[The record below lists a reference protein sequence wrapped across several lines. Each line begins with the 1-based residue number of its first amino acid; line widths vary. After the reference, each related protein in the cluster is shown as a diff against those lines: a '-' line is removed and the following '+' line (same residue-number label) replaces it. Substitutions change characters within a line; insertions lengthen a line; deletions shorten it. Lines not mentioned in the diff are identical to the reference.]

1 MRKVPW
7 STTVASSSTFFPVSI
22 SECKFPDAFTL
33 ITSRQ
38 LITYHTSLLLSYM
51 HTHYID
57 RSEDSIMAVIPDI
70 SQFNT
75 RQPQKK
81 DGLRV
86 PLFLVRI
93 DGIIYST
100 GMTFTYA
107 AEPGT
112 FSTQNGQG

>member
-1 MRKVPW
+1 
-7 STTVASSSTFFPVSI
+7 
-22 SECKFPDAFTL
+22 
-33 ITSRQ
+33 
-38 LITYHTSLLLSYM
+38 M
-51 HTHYID
+51 HTHDIH
-57 RSEDSIMAVIPDI
+57 RSEDSIMAVIPDV
-70 SQFNT
+70 SQFST
-75 RQPQKK
+75 GQPQKK
-81 DGLRV
+81 EALRV

>member
-1 MRKVPW
+1 MQILRPSLVN
-7 STTVASSSTFFPVSI
+7 
-22 SECKFPDAFTL
+22 L
-33 ITSRQ
+33 I
-38 LITYHTSLLLSYM
+38 HTHLPTSYM
-51 HTHYID
+51 DTHDIH
-57 RSEDSIMAVIPDI
+57 RSEDSIMAVIPDV
-70 SQFNT
+70 SQFST
-75 RQPQKK
+75 GQPQKK
-81 DGLRV
+81 EALRV

>member
-1 MRKVPW
+1 VNFVK
-7 STTVASSSTFFPVSI
+7 I
-22 SECKFPDAFTL
+22 
-33 ITSRQ
+33 
-38 LITYHTSLLLSYM
+38 HTHIHLNM
-51 HTHYID
+51 HTHDIH
-57 RSEDSIMAVIPDI
+57 RSEDSIMAVIPDV
-70 SQFNT
+70 SQFSAG
-75 RQPQKK
+75 QPQKK
-81 DGLRV
+81 EALRV

>member
-1 MRKVPW
+1 
-7 STTVASSSTFFPVSI
+7 
-22 SECKFPDAFTL
+22 
-33 ITSRQ
+33 
-38 LITYHTSLLLSYM
+38 M
-51 HTHYID
+51 HTHNID

-70 SQFNT
+70 IQFNT
-75 RQPQKK
+75 GQPQKK
-81 DGLRV
+81 DALRV

-112 FSTQNGQG
+112 FSTQNGQGTAMDLTPPPTAVIQSPLSLSLIHI